1 MLCAI
6 HIDFHVHVSYP
17 FYVHVHVHVHFSS
30 QGERVRLDR
39 RRLEAAHFKYA
50 MLNATS
56 WYPDDIKNVP
66 IFSPNMDQ
74 VMAKFISVYQ
84 QAFHK
89 KYSGTFYDCT
99 HTKLLIHA
107 Q

>member
-1 MLCAI
+1 MYVYMYI
-6 HIDFHVHVSYP
+6 HVSDL
-17 FYVHVHVHVHFSS
+17 HVSLLHIHVYFSS

-50 MLNATS
+50 MLNVTS
-56 WYPDDIKNVP
+56 WYPDDIKSVP

-74 VMAKFISVYQ
+74 IMAEFISVYQ

-89 KYSGTFYDCT
+89 KYSGTHFMIVHT
-99 HTKLLIHA
+99 H
-107 Q
+107 